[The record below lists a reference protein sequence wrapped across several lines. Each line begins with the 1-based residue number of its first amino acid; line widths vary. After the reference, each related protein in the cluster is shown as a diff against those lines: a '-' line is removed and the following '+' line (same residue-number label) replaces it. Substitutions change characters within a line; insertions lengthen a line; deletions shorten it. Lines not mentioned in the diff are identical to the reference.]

1 MEKRKRGRPRKFQTP
16 AQLLEAAENYFDWC
30 DRNPWYKNE
39 KTKDGEIIPIPTQR
53 PYTIV
58 GFCVFLGTSETFW
71 RDFKSA
77 APPEFEETISK
88 ITSRIESQQLE
99 GAIVGVFNAN
109 IIARK
114 LGLAEKKDVTTNGQ
128 NVAASP
134 LNDLPTEA
142 LLEIEQIARKY
153 GK

>member
-71 RDFKSA
+71 RDFKAA

-88 ITSRIESQQLE
+88 ITSRIENQQLE
-99 GAIVGVFNAN
+99 GAVVGVFNAN